1 LNKQKYG
8 VKMDFKQSPLGNLE
22 PTLVWKFFYE
32 LTQTPRP
39 SKKEEK
45 VRNYLKN
52 LAKENNIDFS
62 EDELGNIVFRIPA
75 TPGYENNPT
84 VVLQGH
90 VDMVCEKNKDVDFDF
105 DNQPINVYIDGEYV
119 KAKGTTL
126 GADNGIGVA
135 SAIAIAFD
143 KDSVHG
149 PLELLFTVDEE
160 TGLTGAQVLKPDFV
174 KGRILLNLDSE
185 EHGTFFVG
193 CAGGQD
199 TKGVL
204 KIEFT
209 ELSDEYETYDLMIS
223 GLKGGHSGL
232 DIKIGRAN
240 AIKLL
245 ARMLDKLYI
254 NNVDFYISD
263 IQGGSKHNAIPR
275 EAEVKLHIKA
285 NTLETVNTLVK
296 EFEKESLME
305 YKRNDGD
312 LKVSITKIENSKK
325 AYTKELTQKIVRIL
339 LALPHGVISMSP
351 DISGLV
357 ETSTNLATVVSN
369 NEKIIIGTSQRSSVE
384 PAKYYIFSCV
394 RSIFELAGCEL
405 LVGDGYPAWQPNLD
419 SEVLKTA
426 VKCYKELENSE
437 PKIEAIHAG
446 LECGIIGAKYPGMD
460 MISFGPTMH
469 NVHSPDEKL
478 NIPSVQRY
486 YNLLKQILKSLA
498 Q

>member
-1 LNKQKYG
+1 
-8 VKMDFKQSPLGNLE
+8 MDFNNSPLANLE
-22 PTLVWKFFYE
+22 PKLVWKFFYN
-32 LTQTPRP
+32 LTQIPRP

-45 VRNYLKN
+45 VRAYLRN
-52 LAKENNIDFS
+52 LAKENSIDFS
-62 EDELGNIVFRIPA
+62 EDSLGNIVFRIPA
-75 TPGYENNPT
+75 TPGYENKPT
-84 VVLQGH
+84 IVLQGH
-90 VDMVCEKNKDVDFDF
+90 VDMVCEKNKDVEFDF
-105 DNQPINVYIDGEYV
+105 ENQPINIYVDGDYV

-135 SAIAIAFD
+135 SALAIAFD

-160 TGLTGAQVLKPDFV
+160 TGLTGAQVLTSDFV

-204 KIEFT
+204 DVKFVDLT
-209 ELSDEYETYDLMIS
+209 DEYKPYELMVS

-245 ARMLDKLYI
+245 ARMLDKLQK
-254 NNVDFYISD
+254 NNIDFYISD
-263 IQGGSKHNAIPR
+263 ITGGSKHNAIPR
-275 EAEVKLHIKA
+275 EAEVKLFIKSNDFEKVSKLA
-285 NTLETVNTLVK
+285 T
-296 EFEKESLME
+296 EFEKEALME
-305 YKRNDGD
+305 YKKNDGD
-312 LKVSITKIENSKK
+312 LKVTLKEINADKK
-325 AYTKELTQKIVRIL
+325 AYDQNLKQKLIRIL

-351 DISGLV
+351 DIEGLV
-357 ETSTNLATVVSN
+357 ETSTNLATIVAN
-369 NEKIIIGTSQRSSVE
+369 DQEIIIGTSQRSSVE

-394 RSIFELAGCEL
+394 RSIFELGGCRL
-405 LVGDGYPAWQPNLD
+405 LVGDGYPAWQPNLE
-419 SEVLKTA
+419 SQVLKVA
-426 VKCYKELENSE
+426 VNCYKKLENQE

-446 LECGIIGAKYPGMD
+446 LECGIIGAKYDGMD

-478 NIPSVQRY
+478 NIPSVPKY
-486 YNLLKQILKSLA
+486 YNLLKEILKTLA
-498 Q
+498 V

>member
-1 LNKQKYG
+1 
-8 VKMDFKQSPLGNLE
+8 MDFKNSPLASLKPE
-22 PTLVWKFFYE
+22 LVWKFFFE
-32 LTQTPRP
+32 LTQIPRP

-45 VRNYLKN
+45 IREYLRN
-52 LAKENNIDFS
+52 LAKNNSIDYS
-62 EDELGNIVFRIPA
+62 EDSLGNIVFRIPA
-75 TPGYENNPT
+75 TPGYENNPI

-90 VDMVCEKNKDVDFDF
+90 VDMVCEKNKDVEFDF
-105 DNQPINVYIDGEYV
+105 DNQPINVYIDGNYV

-135 SAIAIAFD
+135 SALAIAFD
-143 KDSVHG
+143 KEAVHG

-160 TGLTGAQVLKPDFV
+160 TGLTGAQVLSPDFV

-204 KIEFT
+204 NTEFT
-209 ELSDEYETYDLMIS
+209 TLPSEFQAYELMIS

-245 ARMLDKLYI
+245 ARFLNKLLT
-254 NNVDFYISD
+254 NNIEFYISD
-263 IQGGSKHNAIPR
+263 MVGGSKHNAIPR
-275 EAEVKLHIKA
+275 EAEVTLYIKK
-285 NTLETVNTLVK
+285 EDEIKIKTLVDEFIK
-296 EFEKESLME
+296 EALLE
-305 YKRNDGD
+305 YKKNDGD
-312 LKVSITKIENSKK
+312 LKVSMTSKNGSNQV
-325 AYTKELTQKIVRIL
+325 YTKELTLKLIRIL

-351 DISGLV
+351 DIEGLV
-357 ETSTNLATVVSN
+357 ETSTNLATIVSDKD
-369 NEKIIIGTSQRSSVE
+369 KIIIGTSQRSSVE
-384 PAKYYIFSCV
+384 PAKNYIYNSV
-394 RSIFELAGCEL
+394 KAIFELGGCEL
-405 LVGDGYPAWQPNLD
+405 QVGDGYPAWQPNLD
-419 SEVLKTA
+419 SNVLKVA
-426 VKCYKELENSE
+426 VNSFEKLENAK

-478 NIPSVQRY
+478 NIESVPKY
-486 YNLLKQILKSLA
+486 YELLKNILKELA
-498 Q
+498 K